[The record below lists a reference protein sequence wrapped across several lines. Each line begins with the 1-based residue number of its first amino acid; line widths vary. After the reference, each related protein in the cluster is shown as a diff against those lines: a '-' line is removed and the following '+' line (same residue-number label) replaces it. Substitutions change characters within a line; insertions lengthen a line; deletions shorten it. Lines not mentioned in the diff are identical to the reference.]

1 MKENF
6 IHVCFVIDSSGSM
19 FGSESDVIG
28 GFSRVINE
36 QKSNKNGSCVVSVI
50 DFNTTPEI
58 VYLGKDVSEVDPNFN
73 YVVGGGTALLDA
85 IGLGITK
92 DLKIISGNGSKIAPY
107 IVEGKDA

>member
-19 FGSESDVIG
+19 FRSESDVIG

-73 YVVGGGTALLDA
+73 YVIARLRVLLEDQGTRSHYCIMKREESSD
-85 IGLGITK
+85 
-92 DLKIISGNGSKIAPY
+92 
-107 IVEGKDA
+107 GKKSYAQIKQN